1 MEETTILA
9 VALDMD
15 GLLLNT
21 EDLYEEVTK
30 ELLAKRGKVFKDEV
44 RQRMIGLPAPKAYEV
59 LIESEMLEESWEQL
73 HEETESIFEGILE
86 TRLQRLPGVDNTL
99 RAIEKKGLP
108 RCVATSSTKAFAYKA
123 LRMVGILEQLD
134 FVVTAEEVARG
145 KPHPDIYYEA
155 AKRMQVPIE
164 RMLVLEDSENGTKAG
179 VQAGAY
185 VVSVPNRHTKQ
196 GNFHGAQWIAESLLD
211 PRLQRLL
218 G

>member
-99 RAIEKKGLP
+99 RAIEKRGLP
-108 RCVATSSTKAFAYKA
+108 RCVATSSTKAFAHKA